1 MEDLFYKKMLM
12 TAPFG
17 YAYHRIILDNHKNP
31 VDYEFLEINEEFE
44 KLTGLKAA
52 NILGKTIKSV
62 QPDIVSGDFDW
73 IKCYGQVALNVNQTE
88 FEQYSLPLDKW
99 FRVQAYSSK
108 KYYFSTIFTDITKR
122 IQMEKEKEQLQV
134 ELFHASK
141 LATLGTLSAGVAH
154 EINNPLAI
162 IVGAV
167 DLIEGRCK
175 NLAEQDFF
183 KTTKM
188 IRSAVDR
195 VSLIIKGL
203 KTYAK
208 KDPENC
214 EGVDV
219 HSVINET
226 LLFLKGVYKND
237 NIEIMT
243 GLKAPNFKICASR
256 GKLQQVIV
264 NLLNNAKD
272 ALESR
277 PHGLIQINTH
287 NYGNN
292 LVIEIID
299 NGAGIPEDYLPK
311 LFDPFFTTKAPG
323 KGTGLGLS
331 ICQSITESFGGKISA
346 KSKLG
351 EGSTFKILLPLLSI
365 K

>member
-1 MEDLFYKKMLM
+1 MLM

-17 YAYHRIILDNHKNP
+17 YAYHRIILDSHKNP

-52 NILGKTIKSV
+52 NILGKTIKAV
-62 QPDIVSGDFDW
+62 QPDIITGEFDW
-73 IKCYGQVALNVNQTE
+73 IKCYGKVALNVHQIE

-122 IQMEKEKEQLQV
+122 IQMEKEKERMQV

-141 LATLGTLSAGVAH
+141 LATLGTLAAGVAH

-167 DLIEGRCK
+167 DILDGRRT
-175 NLAEQDFF
+175 NLGEQDFY
-183 KTTKM
+183 KTTSM
-188 IRSAVDR
+188 IRNAVDR
-195 VSLIIKGL
+195 VSMIVKGL

-208 KDPENC
+208 KDVVDC
-214 EGVDV
+214 EDVDV
-219 HSVINET
+219 HAVINET

-237 NIEIMT
+237 NIEIKT
-243 GLKAPNFKICASR
+243 RLEALHFKICVSK

-264 NLLNNAKD
+264 NLLNNAKG
-272 ALESR
+272 AFENRCS
-277 PHGLIQINTH
+277 GLIQINTQ
-287 NYGNN
+287 NCGNC
-292 LVIEIID
+292 LVIEIAD
-299 NGAGIPEDYLPK
+299 NGVGIPEEYLSK

-323 KGTGLGLS
+323 KGMGLGLS
-331 ICQSITESFGGKISA
+331 ICQSITESFGGRISVE
-346 KSKLG
+346 SKLG
-351 EGSTFKILLPLLSI
+351 EGSTFKILLPFH
-365 K
+365 